1 MRLNVL
7 LLGAVLGLLGG
18 ATPSPT
24 VTLNQPPIDMTP
36 EQLSGYGYSKKRLGG
51 SAL

>member
-18 ATPSPT
+18 S

-36 EQLSGYGYSKKRLGG
+36 EQLSGYGYRKKRLGG